1 MNKAEIVQDLL
12 EKKHITAEMAV
23 VLLTNE
29 NTNGITFI
37 PTHQNPYYTYH
48 SDWTGNPIAPYCGPT
63 SDTTMTGS
71 NGTTD
76 ITVTERHIK
85 PKKIHLD
92 KYGIPIKKSDGEDTH

>member
-37 PTHQNPYYTYH
+37 PTHQQPYYNYH
-48 SDWTGNPIAPYCGPT
+48 SDWTGIPGQPYCGIT
-63 SDTTMTGS
+63 SDTIMTGS
-71 NGTTD
+71 DGTTD
-76 ITVTERHIK
+76 IT
-85 PKKIHLD
+85 
-92 KYGIPIKKSDGEDTH
+92 